1 MNADAI
7 SEITIDSTG
16 SHTQRKIIHID
27 MDSFFASV
35 EIRDNPDYATVP
47 LAIGGRS
54 AVDESNQ
61 LKGVLSTCNYIAR
74 EFGLHSAMPVFKAK
88 QLCPELVIVP
98 GRMSVYVE
106 VSKKLR
112 EIFNRYTHL
121 VEPLSLDE
129 AFLDVT
135 DCELFQGSA
144 TFIAQDIRR
153 AIEEELNLTASAGVS
168 YCKFLAKIASDEN
181 KPNGQCVISPE
192 QATEFISQLPLK
204 KIPGVGKVGQ
214 QNLAEKGLFNCHDIA
229 QYPEQQ
235 LLAEFGKLG
244 QALLAYSKGIDNRLV
259 QPNRERKSV
268 AVEHTFEH
276 NLLNEEQCGS
286 YLKQYYQELL
296 LRVEKHLDKKQI
308 TKLGVKVKFS
318 DFVIKS
324 TERKYT
330 QLNESIFEQLL
341 HQLIEA
347 NPNKPI
353 RLLGLS
359 VGLANKTNEQPIQL
373 SLIDE

>member
-1 MNADAI
+1 MKTDVIAKVPVDDACL
-7 SEITIDSTG
+7 STP
-16 SHTQRKIIHID
+16 RKIIHID

-35 EIRDNPDYATVP
+35 EIRDNPAYASVP
-47 LAIGGRS
+47 LAIGGKS
-54 AVDESNQ
+54 AVDDKNQ
-61 LKGVLSTCNYIAR
+61 LRGVLSTCNYIAR

-88 QLCPELVIVP
+88 QLCPDLVIVP
-98 GRMSVYVE
+98 GRMQVYVE
-106 VSKKLR
+106 VSQKLR
-112 EIFNRYTHL
+112 AIFYRYTSL

-135 DCELFQGSA
+135 DCSLFQGSA
-144 TFIAQDIRR
+144 TLIAQDIRR

-192 QATEFISQLPLK
+192 QAGEFIAQLPLK
-204 KIPGVGKVGQ
+204 KIPGVGKVAQ
-214 QNLAEKGLFNCHDIA
+214 QNLAQKNLFTCQDIM
-229 QYPEQQ
+229 QYPAQQ
-235 LLAEFGKLG
+235 LCEEFGKLG
-244 QALLAYSKGIDNRLV
+244 QALLAYSQGIDRRSV

-268 AVEHTFEH
+268 AVEHTLDT
-276 NLLNEEQCGS
+276 NLLTEAQCAP
-286 YLKQYYQELL
+286 YLQQYYQELTQ
-296 LRVEKHLDKKQI
+296 RVQKHLDKKQI
-308 TKLGVKVKFS
+308 IKLGVKIKFS

-330 QLNESIFEQLL
+330 HLNLSIFEQLL
-341 HQLIEA
+341 HQLLMA

-359 VGLANKTNEQPIQL
+359 VGLADRSDAQPIQL
-373 SLIDE
+373 SLIDD

>member
-1 MNADAI
+1 MDLDAL
-7 SEITIDSTG
+7 SETAIDSPI
-16 SHTQRKIIHID
+16 QRKIIHID

-88 QLCPELVIVP
+88 QLCPDLVIIP
-98 GRMSVYVE
+98 GRMQVYVD
-106 VSKKLR
+106 VSKKIR
-112 EIFNRYTHL
+112 EIFYRYTQL

-135 DCELFQGSA
+135 DCKLFQGSA
-144 TFIAQDIRR
+144 TLIAKDIRR

-192 QATEFISQLPLK
+192 QAPLFIAQLPLK

-214 QNLAEKGLFNCHDIA
+214 QNLAEKGLFNCDDIA
-229 QYPEQQ
+229 QYPEHA
-235 LLAEFGKLG
+235 LLSEFGKLG
-244 QALLAYSKGIDNRLV
+244 QALLAYSKGIDNRKV

-268 AVEHTFEH
+268 AVEHTFDH
-276 NLLNEEQCGS
+276 HLLSEEQCVS
-286 YLKQYYQELL
+286 YLKRYYQELL

-308 TKLGVKVKFS
+308 TKLGVKVKFN

-324 TERKYT
+324 TERKYP

-341 HQLIEA
+341 HQLIAA

-359 VGLANKTNEQPIQL
+359 VGLANKADQQPIQL